1 MTSQKRRSG
10 GSYRR
15 AETLVNLYTK
25 VGKDR
30 SKANRKQH
38 KHKNKLK

>member
-1 MTSQKRRSG
+1 MNSNKRKSG

-15 AETLVNLYTK
+15 TESLISLYAK
-25 VGKDR
+25 PGKDR

-38 KHKNKLK
+38 KDKKK